1 MIIIYYSLIAIFS
14 AVLFWIFVYVKS
26 NISILGNGQQKVITI
41 LLLLIILNIIIML
54 GVFTFNNYISQYRLI
69 GDVGMKGDIGPRG
82 DKGPI
87 KCPTKK

>member
-14 AVLFWIFVYVKS
+14 AALFWIFVYVKN

-54 GVFTFNNYISQYRLI
+54 GVFTFNNYISHYRLV
-69 GDVGMKGDIGPRG
+69 GDVGIKGEMGPRG
-82 DKGPI
+82 DIGPI

>member
-14 AVLFWIFVYVKS
+14 AALFWIFVYVKN

-69 GDVGMKGDIGPRG
+69 GDVGIKGEIGPRG
-82 DKGPI
+82 EIGPI

>member
-14 AVLFWIFVYVKS
+14 AALFWIFVYVKN

-69 GDVGMKGDIGPRG
+69 GDIGMQGEMGPRG
-82 DKGPI
+82 EIGPI